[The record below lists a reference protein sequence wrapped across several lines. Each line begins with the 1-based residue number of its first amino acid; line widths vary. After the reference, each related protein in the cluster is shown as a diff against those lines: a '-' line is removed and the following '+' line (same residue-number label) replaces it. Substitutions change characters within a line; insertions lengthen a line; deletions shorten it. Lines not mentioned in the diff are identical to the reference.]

1 MYSATLT
8 GLLSA
13 ALLVA
18 AEVSLPPGF
27 EHFYNLE
34 YDAAIEE
41 FSRQIA
47 RTPEDPAPYNHLAM
61 SILYRELFRTGALET
76 ELVTGRNPFLRRPK
90 MNPSPEDQRRFDE
103 AIRKSMSLSEARLKS
118 NPNDTRAMYLLG
130 VAYGLRAN
138 YNFLVRKAWL
148 DALRDATSGRKL
160 HNRVTE
166 LDPANVDARL
176 MQGVHDYVV
185 GSLPWHWKVLGFL
198 AGFRGDRQTG
208 IRTLEYVAEHGH
220 WNRYDAQVLL
230 AAVYRRERLPQ
241 KAVPLLVKL
250 IERFPRNYLFRFEL
264 AQMYSDLGDKKNALA
279 AIQQIEEL
287 KAAGV
292 PGYRTL
298 PSEKIYYARGTV
310 QFWYN
315 ELDQAL
321 ENMKRVTARARDLD
335 LNTGTFAWLRLGQI
349 YDLRGERS
357 RAVEAYRQAIALA
370 PQSEAAQESR
380 RFLTSPYQRPARG
393 TARSAA
399 TTRRSPSPV
408 AQSAWAGSRWS
419 EPSG

>member
-1 MYSATLT
+1 MLGVTAI
-8 GLLSA
+8 GLLCTA
-13 ALLVA
+13 VLLA
-18 AEVSLPPGF
+18 AENSLPPGL

-47 RTPEDPAPYNHLAM
+47 RTPEDPAAHNHLAM
-61 SILYRELFRTGALET
+61 SILYRELLRTGALET

-90 MNPSPEDQRRFDE
+90 MNPSAEDQRRFDE
-103 AIRKSMSLSEARLKS
+103 ALRKSMALSEARLKA
-118 NPNDTRAMYLLG
+118 NPKDSRALYLLG

-148 DALRDATSGRKL
+148 DALRDATQGRKL

-166 LDPANVDARL
+166 LDPSNVDARL

-198 AGFRGDRQTG
+198 AGFRGDKQKG
-208 IRTLEYVAEHGH
+208 IRTLEYVAENGQ

-241 KAVPLLVKL
+241 KAVPLLLKL
-250 IERFPRNYLFRFEL
+250 IERFPRNYLLRFEL
-264 AQMYSDLGDKKNALA
+264 AQMYSDLGDKTNALA
-279 AIQQIEEL
+279 AIQRIEEL

-292 PGYRTL
+292 PGYKTL
-298 PSEKIYYARGTV
+298 PREKIYYARGTI

-315 ELDQAL
+315 DLEEAL
-321 ENMKRVTARARDLD
+321 ENMKRVTARAHDLD

-349 YDLRGERS
+349 YDLRGERAL
-357 RAVEAYRQAIALA
+357 AVEAYRQAIALA

-380 RFLTSPYQRPARG
+380 RFLTSPYQRPAR
-393 TARSAA
+393 S
-399 TTRRSPSPV
+399 
-408 AQSAWAGSRWS
+408 
-419 EPSG
+419 

>member
-1 MYSATLT
+1 MLGVTAI
-8 GLLSA
+8 GLLCA
-13 ALLVA
+13 AVLLA
-18 AEVSLPPGF
+18 ADNSLPPGL

-47 RTPEDPAPYNHLAM
+47 RTPEDPAAHNHLAM
-61 SILYRELFRTGALET
+61 SILYRELLRTGALET

-90 MNPSPEDQRRFDE
+90 MNPSAEDQRRFDE
-103 AIRKSMSLSEARLKS
+103 ALRKSMALSEARLKA
-118 NPNDTRAMYLLG
+118 NPKDSRALYLLG

-148 DALRDATSGRKL
+148 DALRDATQGRKL

-166 LDPANVDARL
+166 LDPSNVDARL

-198 AGFRGDRQTG
+198 AGFRGDKQKG
-208 IRTLEYVAEHGH
+208 IRTLEYVAENGQ

-241 KAVPLLVKL
+241 KAVPLLLKL
-250 IERFPRNYLFRFEL
+250 IERFPRNYLLRFEL
-264 AQMYSDLGDKKNALA
+264 AQMYSDLGDKTNALA
-279 AIQQIEEL
+279 AIQRIEEL

-292 PGYRTL
+292 PGYKTL
-298 PSEKIYYARGTV
+298 PREKIYYARGTI

-315 ELDQAL
+315 DLEEAL
-321 ENMKRVTARARDLD
+321 ENMKRVTARAHDLD

-349 YDLRGERS
+349 YDLRGERAL
-357 RAVEAYRQAIALA
+357 AVEAYRQAIALA

-380 RFLTSPYQRPARG
+380 RFLTSPYQRPAR
-393 TARSAA
+393 S
-399 TTRRSPSPV
+399 
-408 AQSAWAGSRWS
+408 
-419 EPSG
+419 